1 MRPFVSPPRTAAGD
15 TSTVQFVSRC
25 IARASGGDDDV
36 VFKFTALE
44 EAARC
49 VVVPAPPSGCPV
61 TSDCA
66 IALASSSIYSELSLY
81 HEVITLADLAPHTPH
96 LSIRSKRLLPWKTYD
111 CWAVSPDPAGYPKAS
126 ARHVE
131 AAVASML
138 SAKKAAPS
146 SSGNP
151 TAAEPAYLP
160 TPSKPTA
167 ASPRWANDLTA
178 TPSPAEIAA
187 FVASPSVP
195 FPSAETPEQNFDYRN
210 HHAGAVQSVR
220 TSPPRPPRPS
230 NPSTAT
236 IAQRGFSVGEGIHPD
251 ILPRHHR
258 PPQHHSGGLS
268 QPNSGL
274 WQQPQPS
281 GQFHAQQPS
290 PPMQP
295 QQLSGQFQPQPLSG
309 QFQSQQPTP
318 HLQNS
323 GQFQPQELP
332 SQLHTSS
339 QFHVQQPTPPLQ
351 PQQLSGQFQSQQ
363 PTPLQNSGQF
373 QSQQPTPHL
382 QNSGQFQSQQPTPH
396 LQNSGQLQSQ
406 MPSPHLLPRQHS
418 GQSPPQQYTSHLQP
432 PSGHFQAPQP
442 TPNLQPQQ
450 YSGQF
455 QPQRRT
461 SLQPPFQ
468 QQSGQFQQHGDSAAR
483 RPSRSTSPAY
493 PSAFGF
499 ASAPS
504 TNSMHSRFE
513 APIPPSVAFHSSP
526 RQPPAPRLPS
536 QPPSGQPPSA
546 ANPFPSEHFTAP
558 CSAPQMDVL
567 PMAVV
572 TTPTIQYLREREHS
586 RDGSKSSTTDDKA
599 SATTTTSAK
608 NEASRA
614 QPLQSWSSRDSK
626 DADHPSITSI
636 TSGIRPS
643 RGNGRGNASS
653 TSVRPSSA
661 AAVAA
666 ALCTAVAARCQRV
679 TGSDILDAISKHE
692 GRWQSPWRSRAAVNG
707 TFTGH
712 DSGANMRTRQV
723 SPPRDAVLQVY
734 SPPAG
739 ERASVPTI
747 SPERA
752 RSFVKSYL
760 SSGNSVVDLL

>member
-281 GQFHAQQPS
+281 GH
-290 PPMQP
+290 
-295 QQLSGQFQPQPLSG
+295 
-309 QFQSQQPTP
+309 
-318 HLQNS
+318 
-323 GQFQPQELP
+323 
-332 SQLHTSS
+332 
-339 QFHVQQPTPPLQ
+339 
-351 PQQLSGQFQSQQ
+351 
-363 PTPLQNSGQF
+363 
-373 QSQQPTPHL
+373 
-382 QNSGQFQSQQPTPH
+382 
-396 LQNSGQLQSQ
+396 
-406 MPSPHLLPRQHS
+406 

-643 RGNGRGNASS
+643 RGN
-653 TSVRPSSA
+653 
-661 AAVAA
+661 
-666 ALCTAVAARCQRV
+666 
-679 TGSDILDAISKHE
+679 
-692 GRWQSPWRSRAAVNG
+692 
-707 TFTGH
+707 
-712 DSGANMRTRQV
+712 
-723 SPPRDAVLQVY
+723 
-734 SPPAG
+734 
-739 ERASVPTI
+739 
-747 SPERA
+747 
-752 RSFVKSYL
+752 
-760 SSGNSVVDLL
+760 